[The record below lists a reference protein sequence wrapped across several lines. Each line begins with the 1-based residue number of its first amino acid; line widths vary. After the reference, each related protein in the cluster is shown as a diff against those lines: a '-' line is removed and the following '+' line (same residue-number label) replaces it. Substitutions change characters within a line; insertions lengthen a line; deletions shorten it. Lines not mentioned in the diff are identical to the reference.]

1 MHILCFNIF
10 RLRPYLHLCVNKSI
24 VRAKRSHID
33 VDLHLNTAI
42 EHIIATKIVHE
53 YWILNNS
60 RGNEVVNKNFWTL
73 QILACDFISILSL
86 FGRVMLLFGTNETR
100 SYKKNQNTH
109 TIRNRRTHPATNN
122 CRPNTHFNIFTNT

>member
-24 VRAKRSHID
+24 GRAKRSHID

-42 EHIIATKIVHE
+42 EHIIATKIVSRV
-53 YWILNNS
+53 LNFINS

-73 QILACDFISILSL
+73 QILACDFIRILSL
-86 FGRVMLLFGTNETR
+86 YARVMLLFETNETR
-100 SYKKNQNTH
+100 SYKKNIKIH
-109 TIRNRRTHPATNN
+109 TQYGRRTHPATNN
-122 CRPNTHFNIFTNT
+122 CRPNTHFNIFSNT